1 MVEPFSSFEQNKTSS
16 LDCIE
21 EEDCDEENDEES
33 NEEDE
38 ARPKMPPSEDPIK
51 RKSSPGSSL
60 DMFSNTEECRNL
72 RRKMNIAL
80 WECVEQNDLDSV
92 KKLLD
97 PEKYSNFVA
106 DPNAKGLNDWTA
118 LHMASAYGYEMIC
131 LALIQAPIKADANSR
146 TSIQRTPLHLATLHN
161 HLNIVKLL
169 IENEADINL
178 KDKENNTALHYAS
191 MQGYSH
197 IVEWLLQKTPMIE
210 VNSLGRT
217 PICLSLNYETYQT
230 FLDYSKFFPI
240 KIPETGY
247 NREVL
252 GQTLL
257 HNSRE
262 DYINKIMAKISQNRN
277 INVNDTKAFN
287 ERPKFQVKPKTKKLN
302 EKFILPPSKVGPQDF
317 RGITQ
322 LGKGSFGEVYLVE
335 KIDTNQQYAL
345 KVLRKEKVL
354 GNNLVKY
361 AFTERNILLH
371 ISHPFIVKLNY
382 AFQTPEKLVMIM
394 DFCPNGD
401 LGTHLAREKK
411 FTEDKAKF
419 YAAQIVLALG
429 ELHKN
434 AILFRDLKPENVVLD
449 ADGNARLT
457 DFGLSKEGTTDE
469 QLSRSFCGSIAYLAP
484 EMLKRSGHTR
494 SVDWYLLGVL
504 SYEMV
509 VGTPPFY
516 SPNRDTMFSN
526 IQKADLRIPQFL
538 SNECRNFIKELMVR
552 EPLKR
557 LGASKNDVEDVK
569 MHPFFSGLN
578 WDDLINKHLP
588 APPIKP
594 VRRAP
599 KTVSLEKM
607 FGKLETEAAPRVDGW
622 SVLQPSKK

>member
-1 MVEPFSSFEQNKTSS
+1 MVEPISSFKQNKTSS
-16 LDCIE
+16 SNSIDN
-21 EEDCDEENDEES
+21 EEDS
-33 NEEDE
+33 NEENE
-38 ARPKMPPSEDPIK
+38 VRPEMPLAEDPIK
-51 RKSSPGSSL
+51 TKPSPGSTL
-60 DMFSNTEECRNL
+60 DNFLKTDEYRNL
-72 RRKMNIAL
+72 RRKMNLTL
-80 WECVEQNDLDSV
+80 WEYVEQNDLNFV
-92 KKLLD
+92 KKMLD
-97 PEKYSNFVA
+97 PEIYSNFAA

-118 LHMASAYGYEMIC
+118 LHMASVYGYKMIC
-131 LALIQAPIKADANSR
+131 LALIQAPNGADVNSR

-161 HLNIVKLL
+161 HLHIVKLL
-169 IENEADINL
+169 VENGADINL
-178 KDKENNTALHYAS
+178 KDNENNTALHYAS
-191 MQGYSH
+191 MQGYSQ
-197 IVEWLLQKTPMIE
+197 IVDWLLQQKPVLET
-210 VNSLGRT
+210 NSLGRT

-230 FLDYSKFFPI
+230 FLDYSKFLSV
-240 KIPETGY
+240 KLPETGY
-247 NREVL
+247 SRVVL
-252 GQTLL
+252 GNTLL

-262 DYINKIMAKISQNRN
+262 DYINKIIAKTLKKNN
-277 INVNDTKAFN
+277 INDAKAFN
-287 ERPKFQVKPKTKKLN
+287 ERPKFQAKPKTKKLN
-302 EKFILPPSKVGPQDF
+302 EKFILPPSKVGPKDF

-335 KIDTNQQYAL
+335 KIDNNQQYAL
-345 KVLRKEKVL
+345 KVLRKEKVI

-382 AFQTPEKLVMIM
+382 AFQTPEKLVMVM
-394 DFCPNGD
+394 DYCPNGD

-411 FTEDKAKF
+411 FTEDKARF
-419 YAAQIVLALG
+419 YAAQITLALG

-516 SPNRDTMFSN
+516 SPNRDQMFSN
-526 IQKADLRIPQFL
+526 IQKADLKVPQFL
-538 SNECRNFIKELMVR
+538 SNDCQNFIKELMVR

-557 LGASKNDVEDVK
+557 LGASKDDAEDVK

-578 WDDLINKHLP
+578 WDDLIKKRLP
-588 APPIKP
+588 PPPIKP

-599 KTVSLEKM
+599 KSISSEKM
-607 FGKLETEAAPRVDGW
+607 FGKLKAEVAQRIDGW
-622 SVLQPSKK
+622 SVLQSNKK